1 MAMKSF
7 ILSLFFILASL
18 GSAFAGICTAHV
30 ERVCKPNMLCRPSE
44 THTHLKNSPDECL
57 TLAKSLCTI
66 HFSDGIVSKQVR
78 ANFEGQA
85 VAGGQNLCK

>member
-7 ILSLFFILASL
+7 ILSIFFFLTSL

-44 THTHLKNSPDECL
+44 TLTQLKNSSDECL
-57 TLAKSLCTI
+57 VLAKSLCTI
-66 HFSDGIVSKQVR
+66 HFSDGIVSKQVH
-78 ANFEGQA
+78 ANFEGKA
-85 VAGGQNLCK
+85 IAGGQNLCK